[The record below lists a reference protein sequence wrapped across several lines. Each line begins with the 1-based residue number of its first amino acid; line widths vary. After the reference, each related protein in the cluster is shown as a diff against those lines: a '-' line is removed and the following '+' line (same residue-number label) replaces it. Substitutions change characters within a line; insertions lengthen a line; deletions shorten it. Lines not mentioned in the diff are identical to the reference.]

1 MEKSFDISRY
11 VREGWELLMS
21 HFANLIV
28 ATLIFLGIQFA
39 IGSLVPVFGGMIVSG
54 PLMGGLFY
62 VILDLR
68 RGKEF
73 QITRMFDGFTKKLVP
88 LVLVGALT
96 SVFITAGFFLLILP
110 GLLISGWY
118 LFPYLFVV
126 DKDMD
131 FWPAMEASR
140 EIGFNN
146 HVHVFLFVVVLIVI
160 NLLGA
165 LAVGIG
171 LLISVPLSMCSVAI
185 AYESLTGAKTEAV
198 EKTPPPLAP
207 PPSPTIP
214 S

>member
-11 VREGWELLMS
+11 IKEGWELLS
-21 HFANLIV
+21 SNFANLIV
-28 ATLIFLGIQFA
+28 ATLIFLGIHFA
-39 IGSLVPVFGGMIVSG
+39 VGSLVPVFGGMIVSG

-62 VILDLR
+62 VILDIR
-68 RGKEF
+68 RGEEF
-73 QITRMFDGFTKKLVP
+73 KITRMFDGFTKKLVP

-96 SVFITAGFFLLILP
+96 SILITIGFFMLILP

-118 LFPYLFVV
+118 LFPYLFVI

-140 EIGFNN
+140 EIGFEN
-146 HVHVFLFVVVLIVI
+146 HLSVFLFVIALVVI
-160 NLLGA
+160 NLAGA

-171 LLISVPLSMCSVAI
+171 LIISVPLSMCSVVI
-185 AYESLTGAKTEAV
+185 AYEHLTGADAEVVKDS
-198 EKTPPPLAP
+198 

>member
-11 VREGWELLMS
+11 IKEGWELLMS

-28 ATLIFLGIQFA
+28 ATLIFLGIHFA
-39 IGSLVPVFGGMIVSG
+39 VGSLVPFFGGMIVSG

-68 RGKEF
+68 RGEEF
-73 QITRMFDGFTKKLVP
+73 QIARMFDGFTKKLVP
-88 LVLVGALT
+88 LVLVGAIT
-96 SVFITAGFFLLILP
+96 SIFITIGFFMLILP

-140 EIGFNN
+140 EIGFEN
-146 HVHVFLFVVVLIVI
+146 HLNVFLFVVALVAI
-160 NLLGA
+160 NIAGVM
-165 LAVGIG
+165 AVGIG
-171 LLISVPLSMCSVAI
+171 LLISVPLSMCSIAI
-185 AYESLTGAKTEAV
+185 AYDDLTGAQSEA
-198 EKTPPPLAP
+198 EPGPMSPP